1 MNVSCSLRTKGSLKI
16 VFFNGS
22 DVEGELD
29 KVEIILPGIVRCCH
43 RCKLQPGKGVWEA
56 RPHVFDE
63 SKLLEASLF
72 SDKTMKVFT
81 PRRLWTDFI
90 FDLPFFTILP
100 LLLMLCWL
108 ADAAWWKRKQS
119 TVLYLGLP
127 PPSPLPPFF
136 FPFLLDSRCQLSHR

>member
-90 FDLPFFTILP
+90 FDLPFFTYTYTHTHTP
-100 LLLMLCWL
+100 LQFSTW
-108 ADAAWWKRKQS
+108 AKKGDQINFKQNVDIKETIFSYRWKNLK
-119 TVLYLGLP
+119 V
-127 PPSPLPPFF
+127 
-136 FPFLLDSRCQLSHR
+136 H

>member
-1 MNVSCSLRTKGSLKI
+1 MALLIQMNAADKGDRREGKSLQLGAERGDLGKSDKNIIPLQSPGGGGVALFTRLNHFFCSPSSHI
-16 VFFNGS
+16 A
-22 DVEGELD
+22 EGYF
-29 KVEIILPGIVRCCH
+29 LP
-43 RCKLQPGKGVWEA
+43 
-56 RPHVFDE
+56 RPHICPLV
-63 SKLLEASLF
+63 
-72 SDKTMKVFT
+72 
-81 PRRLWTDFI
+81 LWHFLALHP